1 MPVFPFRAD
10 NHVKHF
16 RPMLYFFYHCSLLKL
31 RIELSKERNVNI
43 YNTDN
48 FTIFCMLNVC
58 MVDD

>member
-43 YNTDN
+43 YNTDILQY
-48 FTIFCMLNVC
+48 FVC
-58 MVDD
+58 